1 MSDKKQSI
9 PVERQPDETPS
20 GNLKRLVERKVK
32 EIDPKSRD
40 GHIVALKRVI
50 VYK

>member
-1 MSDKKQSI
+1 MSKRLI
-9 PVERQPDETPS
+9 PVERQPDETPT

-32 EIDPKSRD
+32 EIDPKSRG
-40 GHIVALKRVI
+40 GHIVTFKRVI